1 MNIFNILNL
10 SDANDAVRGRDGYQF
25 DGQRLRCEIAKGDRN
40 GGRDGGRDGGKRTH
54 TIALLKYRITFCFI
68 LFYFICNI
76 ISDKWKV
83 INFLIDNSFF
93 FDQDLFIEFL
103 LLTKIF

>member
-54 TIALLKYRITFCFI
+54 TIGIEVQKNIFYLFFI
-68 LFYFICNI
+68 FFVVC
-76 ISDKWKV
+76 ISV
-83 INFLIDNSFF
+83 
-93 FDQDLFIEFL
+93 E
-103 LLTKIF
+103 

>member
-54 TIALLKYRITFCFI
+54 TIALLKYRITFCLTLFHFI
-68 LFYFICNI
+68 LFYFFCNI
-76 ISDKWKV
+76 ISVK
-83 INFLIDNSFF
+83 
-93 FDQDLFIEFL
+93 
-103 LLTKIF
+103 